1 MFIIRMIAT
10 GLLSFLH
17 KSQTTAVQVPQDN
30 EAELGPHSSEG
41 DSCLSAR
48 VSFEKSVWMAT
59 VIRTIIWLP
68 WTRHSSKH
76 FKVFLFFE
84 VHSTD
89 NNIYTCELQVNE
101 L

>member
-1 MFIIRMIAT
+1 MIAT

-48 VSFEKSVWMAT
+48 VSFEKSV
-59 VIRTIIWLP
+59 
-68 WTRHSSKH
+68 
-76 FKVFLFFE
+76 
-84 VHSTD
+84 
-89 NNIYTCELQVNE
+89 
-101 L
+101 